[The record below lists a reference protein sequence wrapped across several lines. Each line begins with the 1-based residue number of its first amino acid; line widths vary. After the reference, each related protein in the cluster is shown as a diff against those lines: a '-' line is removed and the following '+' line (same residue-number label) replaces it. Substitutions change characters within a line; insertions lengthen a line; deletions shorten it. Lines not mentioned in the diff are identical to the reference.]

1 MWLSRMA
8 MIARPA
14 RERVRFSTTMSV
26 IITST
31 KPAVNVAMVAVPV
44 APCAPLMMAVP
55 EALRPRSSTV
65 LLPAGLKMKCRPFS
79 SQPMIRQ
86 LMSSLMISPK
96 ASVTMAR

>member
-1 MWLSRMA
+1 MSLYFVRFRPMACAAMRLSRMA

-26 IITST
+26 IITRM
-31 KPAVNVAMVAVPV
+31 KPAVNVAIVAVPV
-44 APCAPLMMAVP
+44 APCAPLMIAVP

-79 SQPMIRQ
+79 S
-86 LMSSLMISPK
+86 
-96 ASVTMAR
+96 